1 MTGYKYQINYRGSS
15 KVIHRIVDR
24 LNHLMETILGT
35 THDTAFYG
43 DLGQIAY
50 DHSQEIGNAHQ
61 MTADDIDLGDIRRR
75 VDTLGDA
82 IGVQSYWVDH
92 EEDDDGPISFVDHDG
107 DELQFHDEANLLGWH

>member
-1 MTGYKYQINYRGSS
+1 MTGYGYKINYRGSS

-24 LNHLMETILGT
+24 LNHLMETILGN

-50 DHSQEIGNAHQ
+50 DHSQAIGNAHQ